1 MSKNKKKKQNNP
13 MEVYM
18 QIMDAKTEEKHM
30 LRVPSNFKNVLES
43 LIKKDENKDYHNSPD
58 ILQLF
63 CEVFTGFDKNTK
75 NEFEIILNSKIA
87 KTESVADLL
96 TLAYQM
102 YKYYRL
108 KGVDNHEKLGQ
119 FHILASRRN
128 SPDDWIAKSNF
139 EDASA
144 VGKKVKAFEGG
155 KFYKNNY
162 IGVYHCFLEEQ
173 TDD

>member
-1 MSKNKKKKQNNP
+1 MSKNNKRKKQSTP
-13 MEVYM
+13 ETYM
-18 QIMDAKTEEKHM
+18 QITNPATEERYMLKVPFNYKRILESLVKDNESNDFHNSLDILQFFCEIYTGFDNEKRKEFEVLLNSKVAKTET
-30 LRVPSNFKNVLES
+30 VS
-43 LIKKDENKDYHNSPD
+43 
-58 ILQLF
+58 
-63 CEVFTGFDKNTK
+63 
-75 NEFEIILNSKIA
+75 
-87 KTESVADLL
+87 DLVK
-96 TLAYQM
+96 LAYEM